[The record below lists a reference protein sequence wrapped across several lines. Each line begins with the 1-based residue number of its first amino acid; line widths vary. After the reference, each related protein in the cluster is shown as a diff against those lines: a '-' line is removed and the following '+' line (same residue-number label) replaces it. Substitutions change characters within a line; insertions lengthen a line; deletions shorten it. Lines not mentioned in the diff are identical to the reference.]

1 MGGAVAQRAVSASS
15 APTGLPAPGSP
26 SAWLRAV
33 RYHSFTASIIPI
45 LVGSALALIGGVV
58 SWPLVIAMLIASVA
72 CHAGANMANDY
83 FDHRKG
89 VDNERNLGPH
99 KVIQLG
105 LLTANQVRNGMISA
119 FALATLVG
127 VTIVFATD
135 WRVFVLALASL
146 GAAFFYTAG
155 SKALGYVALG
165 EVTVFLFMGP
175 AMVCG
180 AYYVLTGT
188 VTWAALLVSIPI
200 GALSAATLHANN
212 IRDIEHDRAAGK
224 ATLATILGRERAST
238 EYLVWIVASF
248 VAVALTIAVEPS
260 LWPLVLTALTVPGA
274 ARLVRL
280 AYSAPD
286 ASTLNRLLRKT
297 AGLHLQFGSLMTAGL
312 LARLAL
318 DRM

>member
-1 MGGAVAQRAVSASS
+1 MTVAS
-15 APTGLPAPGSP
+15 APPALPAPGSLG
-26 SAWLRAV
+26 AWLRAI

-45 LVGSALALIGGVV
+45 LIGSSLALIDRAF
-58 SWPLVIAMLIASVA
+58 SWPLVIAMLVASVA
-72 CHAGANMANDY
+72 CHAGANMTNDY
-83 FDHRKG
+83 FDYRKG
-89 VDNERNLGPH
+89 VDNEHNLGPH

-105 LLTANQVRNGMISA
+105 LLTAGQVRNGMIVA
-119 FALATLVG
+119 FSLATLLG
-127 VTIVFATD
+127 VYIVLSTD
-135 WRVFVLALASL
+135 WRVFALALASL
-146 GAAFFYTAG
+146 CAAFFYTAG

-188 VTWAALLVSIPI
+188 VTWSAVLLSIPV

-224 ATLATILGRERAST
+224 KTLAIILGRDRSST
-238 EYLVWIVASF
+238 EYLVWIVATYVST
-248 VAVALTIAVEPS
+248 ALTIALEPS
-260 LWPLVLTALTVPGA
+260 LWPIALVVLTIPNAI
-274 ARLVRL
+274 RLVRF

-286 ASTLNRLLRKT
+286 APSLNRLLRKT

-312 LARLAL
+312 LVRVAL
-318 DRM
+318 DRL

>member
-1 MGGAVAQRAVSASS
+1 MSS
-15 APTGLPAPGSP
+15 STAPSELPAPGSYG
-26 SAWLRAV
+26 AWLRAI

-45 LVGSALALIGGVV
+45 LVGSALALVDGDV
-58 SWPLVIAMLIASVA
+58 SWPLVIAMLVASVA
-72 CHAGANMANDY
+72 CHAGANLANDY

-105 LLTANQVRNGMISA
+105 LLAPDQVRNGMIAA

-127 VTIVFATD
+127 VYVVLATD
-135 WRVFVLALASL
+135 WRVFILSLVSL

-180 AYYVLTGT
+180 AYYVLTESIAWT
-188 VTWAALLVSIPI
+188 AVLLSIPV

-224 ATLATILGRERAST
+224 RTLAIILGRERSST
-238 EYLVWIVASF
+238 EYLLWISASF
-248 VAVALTIAVEPS
+248 LAIVLTIVIEPS
-260 LWPLVLTALTVPGA
+260 LWPVALVAIALHNA
-274 ARLVRL
+274 MRLVRL

-286 ASTLNRLLRKT
+286 AASLNRLLRKT
-297 AGLHLQFGSLMTAGL
+297 AGLHLQIGSLMTAGL
-312 LARLAL
+312 LVRAAL
-318 DRM
+318 DRW

>member
-1 MGGAVAQRAVSASS
+1 MSADRAKTS
-15 APTGLPAPGSP
+15 LPAPGSQG
-26 SAWLRAV
+26 AWLRAI
-33 RYHSFTASIIPI
+33 RYHSFTASVIPI
-45 LVGSALALIGGVV
+45 LVGSSLALIDDAF
-58 SWPLVIAMLIASVA
+58 SLPLVIAMVIASVA

-83 FDHRKG
+83 FDYRKG

-105 LLTANQVRNGMISA
+105 LLTPDQVRNGMIAA
-119 FALATLVG
+119 FALATSIG
-127 VTIVFATD
+127 VYIVFATD

-180 AYYVLTGT
+180 AYYVLTDT
-188 VTWAALLVSIPI
+188 VTWATVLSSIPI

-224 ATLATILGRERAST
+224 KTLATLLGREHSST
-238 EYLVWIVASF
+238 EYLVWVAASYL
-248 VAVALTIAVEPS
+248 AVALTFAVEPP
-260 LWPLVLTALTVPGA
+260 LWPIALVA
-274 ARLVRL
+274 ATIPNAVRLARL

-286 ASTLNRLLRKT
+286 AASLNRLLRKT
-297 AGLHLQFGSLMTAGL
+297 AGLHLQFGSLMIAGL
-312 LARLAL
+312 LVGAAL
-318 DRM
+318 DGW

>member
-1 MGGAVAQRAVSASS
+1 MTASS
-15 APTGLPAPGSP
+15 SPADLPAPGSLG
-26 SAWLRAV
+26 AWLRAI

-45 LVGSALALIGGVV
+45 FVGSALALVDGAFSV
-58 SWPLVIAMLIASVA
+58 SLVIAMLLASVA

-105 LLTANQVRNGMISA
+105 LLTANQVRTGMIAA
-119 FALATLVG
+119 FALATLTG
-127 VTIVFATD
+127 VYIVLATD

-165 EVTVFLFMGP
+165 EITVFLFMGP

-180 AYYVLTGT
+180 AHYVLTET
-188 VTWAALLVSIPI
+188 VTWTAALLSIPV
-200 GALSAATLHANN
+200 GSLSAATLHANN

-224 ATLATILGRERAST
+224 TTLATILGRERSAT
-238 EYLVWIVASF
+238 EYLVWIVASY
-248 VAVALTIAVEPS
+248 AAICATIAIEPMLWMLTLVALTIPTAV
-260 LWPLVLTALTVPGA
+260 
-274 ARLVRL
+274 RLVRL
-280 AYSAPD
+280 AHTAPD
-286 ASTLNRLLRKT
+286 ATSLNRLLRRT
-297 AGLHLQFGSLMTAGL
+297 AGLHLQFGGLMVAAL
-312 LARLAL
+312 LARAAL
-318 DRM
+318 DRL

>member
-1 MGGAVAQRAVSASS
+1 VSSS
-15 APTGLPAPGSP
+15 AAPSELPTPGS
-26 SAWLRAV
+26 SGAWLRAI

-45 LVGSALALIGGVV
+45 LVGSALALVDGDV
-58 SWPLVIAMLIASVA
+58 SWPLVIAMLVASVA
-72 CHAGANMANDY
+72 CHAGANLANDY

-105 LLTANQVRNGMISA
+105 LLAPDQVRNGMIAA

-127 VTIVFATD
+127 VYVVLATD
-135 WRVFVLALASL
+135 WRVFILSLVSL

-180 AYYVLTGT
+180 AYYVLTESI
-188 VTWAALLVSIPI
+188 TWTAVLLSIPV

-224 ATLATILGRERAST
+224 RTLAIILGRERSST
-238 EYLVWIVASF
+238 EYLLWISASF
-248 VAVALTIAVEPS
+248 LAIVLTIVIEPS
-260 LWPLVLTALTVPGA
+260 LWPVALVAIALPNA
-274 ARLVRL
+274 MRLVRL

-286 ASTLNRLLRKT
+286 AASLNRLLRKT
-297 AGLHLQFGSLMTAGL
+297 AGLHLQFGSLMTAGML
-312 LARLAL
+312 VRAAL
-318 DRM
+318 DRW